1 MVTNTELHGACLCG
15 IVSVTVTTKSN
26 HVGVCHCSMCRKWG
40 GGPLFAVEFAG
51 DVDFHG
57 SEHIA
62 TFSSSEWAER
72 GFCQQCGT
80 HLFYRLKEGGH
91 YALPVGLLD
100 GADDWKISEQIF
112 IDQKPHYYS
121 LAEKT
126 KQLTG
131 EEVFAQFGEQ

>member
-1 MVTNTELHGACLCG
+1 MGSETQHHGTCLCG
-15 IVSVTVTTKSN
+15 AVSLAVKIESN
-26 HVGVCHCSMCRKWG
+26 HVAACHCSMCRKWG

-51 DVDFHG
+51 DVDFKG
-57 SEHIA
+57 AEHIT

-72 GFCQQCGT
+72 GFCQRCGT
-80 HLFYRLKEGGH
+80 HLFYRLKQNGH

-100 GADDWKISEQIF
+100 GADDWKVTEQIF
-112 IDQKPHYYS
+112 IDQKPAYYS

-131 EEVFAQFGEQ
+131 EEVFALHGEQ

>member
-40 GGPLFAVEFAG
+40 GGPLFAVEFA
-51 DVDFHG
+51 
-57 SEHIA
+57 
-62 TFSSSEWAER
+62 SSSEWAER

-80 HLFYRLKEGGH
+80 HLFYRLKQGGH

-100 GADDWKISEQIF
+100 SADDWKITEQIF
-112 IDQKPHYYS
+112 IDQKPPYYS